1 MKRGEVW
8 QVDLGAKAGKRPA
21 LILTRGD
28 VIPYL
33 SKLTVAEITTQK
45 KGYPTEV
52 DIDQKANLSRPS
64 VVQLD
69 NIQTISKDRFIKLI
83 GALDR
88 SDMRI
93 INEKIIFALD
103 LVETI

>member
-33 SKLTVAEITTQK
+33 NKLTVAEITTQK

-52 DIDQKANLSRPS
+52 DIDQKANLPLPS

-69 NIQTISKDRFIKLI
+69 NIQTIPKSRFIKFI
-83 GALDR
+83 GMLDKT
-88 SDMRI
+88 DMKL

-103 LVETI
+103 LIETT